1 MLLGSV
7 LVAGLG
13 RAGFLLGVALVVV
26 KARAEER
33 LLAGTFGADCAA
45 YCARTPQFVPGLRRS
60 RRR

>member
-1 MLLGSV
+1 
-7 LVAGLG
+7 
-13 RAGFLLGVALVVV
+13 VV